1 MRKSLSEPSKIN
13 LTSDSLVEKR
23 TSKLAQLILSSLC
36 LILLTITLSSCAF
49 SKKKS
54 RSLYKNAQAKAPYN
68 AIIVPGV
75 PYDGNTWSPTMRSR
89 VLWSYYLYENGIT
102 ENIIYSGGAVYTKYS
117 EAKIMAEYGKALG
130 IPASNILLDTLAEH
144 SAENI
149 YYSYLIAKKNGL
161 KKIAFA
167 TDPFQAKSLK
177 MMINKLELPIDLIPL
192 ISDSISNA
200 NYPEPS
206 INPQVAIE
214 DNFISIKERESFLF
228 RLKGTFGR
236 QILFYKEDLPNERT
250 IRKFKRQGRLM
261 PDQR

>member
-1 MRKSLSEPSKIN
+1 MTKSLS
-13 LTSDSLVEKR
+13 
-23 TSKLAQLILSSLC
+23 
-36 LILLTITLSSCAF
+36 LILLTIIISSCAF

-75 PYDGNTWSPTMRSR
+75 PFEGNTWSPTMKNR

-130 IPASNILLDTLAEH
+130 VPASNIYLDTLAEH
-144 SAENI
+144 SSENI
-149 YYSYLIAKKNGL
+149 YYSYLVAKRNGL

-177 MMINKLELPIDLIPL
+177 GMLTKLELPIDLLPL
-192 ISDSISNA
+192 IVDSISKA

-206 INPQVAIE
+206 INQEIAIE
-214 DNFISIKERESFLF
+214 DNFVSIKDRESFF
-228 RLKGTFGR
+228 YRLKGTFGR
-236 QILFYKEDLPNERT
+236 QIQFYEEDLPNERT
-250 IRKFKRQGRLM
+250 IKKYRRQGRVVEE
-261 PDQR
+261 

>member
-1 MRKSLSEPSKIN
+1 MTKSLS
-13 LTSDSLVEKR
+13 
-23 TSKLAQLILSSLC
+23 
-36 LILLTITLSSCAF
+36 LILLTIIISSCAF

-75 PYDGNTWSPTMRSR
+75 PFEGSTWSPTMKNR

-130 IPASNILLDTLAEH
+130 VPASNIYLDTLAEH
-144 SAENI
+144 SSENI
-149 YYSYLIAKKNGL
+149 YYSYLVAKRNGL

-167 TDPFQAKSLK
+167 TDPFQAKSLQG
-177 MMINKLELPIDLIPL
+177 MLTKLELPIDLLPL
-192 ISDSISNA
+192 IVDSISKA

-206 INPQVAIE
+206 INQEIAIE
-214 DNFISIKERESFLF
+214 DNFVSIKDRESFF
-228 RLKGTFGR
+228 YRLKGTFGR
-236 QILFYKEDLPNERT
+236 QIQFYEEDLPNERT
-250 IRKFKRQGRLM
+250 IKKYRRQGRVVEE
-261 PDQR
+261 